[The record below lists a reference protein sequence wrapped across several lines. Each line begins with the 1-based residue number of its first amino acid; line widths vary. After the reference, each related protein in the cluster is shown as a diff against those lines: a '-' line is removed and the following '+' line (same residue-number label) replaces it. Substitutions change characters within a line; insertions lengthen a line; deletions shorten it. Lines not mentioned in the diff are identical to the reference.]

1 MDDPDLPATAP
12 APPDAAARPAAID
25 RGIAAWVAA
34 SVHNSPLSADTAAY
48 NHLVTVA
55 LPRLRDAILKEV

>member
-1 MDDPDLPATAP
+1 MEDPELAGTAPLDATAL
-12 APPDAAARPAAID
+12 AAAID
-25 RGIAAWVAA
+25 RGIAAWVSA

-55 LPRLRDAILKEV
+55 LPRLSDAILREV